1 MTKKNSF
8 INASNITGIIL
19 IILLLP
25 VMFGFL
31 LTYHISFNS
40 IFLFLFNIISY
51 FIAHN
56 GIYLILIG
64 FIILS
69 MFVKNKQ
76 ALMVIKI
83 ITFLLMG
90 MVLVYGL
97 VYDITFVISALD
109 SGLKILFLEAINMIA
124 AIVLRICLMV
134 YVINTIPNG
143 QVSYICNTIL
153 FISLALF
160 TLLISLTTIN
170 ELSIYAIFRIVYLF
184 LVLITRFVIA
194 LYFYFYK

>member
-64 FIILS
+64 FIIFS

-109 SGLKILFLEAINMIA
+109 SGLKILFLEALNMIA

-170 ELSIYAIFRIVYLF
+170 ELSIYAIFRIVYLL

>member
-19 IILLLP
+19 IILLVP

-31 LTYHISFNS
+31 LTYHISSNS

-64 FIILS
+64 FIILN

-109 SGLKILFLEAINMIA
+109 SGLKILFLEALNMIA
-124 AIVLRICLMV
+124 AIVLRICVMV

-143 QVSYICNTIL
+143 QVSYIFNTIL

-170 ELSIYAIFRIVYLF
+170 ELSIYAVFRIVYLF
-184 LVLITRFVIA
+184 LVLVTRFVIA